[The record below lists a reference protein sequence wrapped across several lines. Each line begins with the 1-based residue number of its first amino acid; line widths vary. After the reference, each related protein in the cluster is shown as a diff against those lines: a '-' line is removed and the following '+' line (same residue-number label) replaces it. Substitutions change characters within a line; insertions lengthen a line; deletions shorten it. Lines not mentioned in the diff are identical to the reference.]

1 MVVSDTA
8 VDTVDIPVVADN
20 ILVVDYNAAVADL
33 EAEVDIVAA
42 EDIFFE

>member
-8 VDTVDIPVVADN
+8 VDTVDIPVVVDN

-33 EAEVDIVAA
+33 EAEVGIVAA

>member
-20 ILVVDYNAAVADL
+20 ILVVDCNADVADP
-33 EAEVDIVAA
+33 EAEVDIAA